1 MTDMSDLF
9 RALTRAVVFALGLTL
24 VSLGCSPNA
33 KNEQQYWD
41 NHQKEMAEFK
51 AKWPGFNALLAA
63 REAKAKPIFE
73 EASKATDEKVKAD
86 KMKEANEALAGGLL
100 GKMTEVKYKAEGIEG
115 QIKSMNDLK
124 LDKAKQEDRAEAIAA
139 ARAELDAVD
148 AAMKA
153 AKPATEE
160 EAVKLV
166 EEQIGK
172 LISASGDADRALTAL
187 KGGTKPAAKK
197 KK

>member
-1 MTDMSDLF
+1 MSDLF
-9 RALTRAVVFALGLTL
+9 RALSRSVVFALCLAL
-24 VSLGCSPNA
+24 VSLGCSPST

-41 NHQKEMAEFK
+41 NHHKEMAEFNG
-51 AKWPGFNALLAA
+51 KWPGFKALLDA
-63 REAKAKPIFE
+63 REAKAKPLFE
-73 EASKATDEKVKAD
+73 EASKATDEKVKAE
-86 KMKEANEALAGGLL
+86 KMKAANEALAGGLL

-115 QIKSMNDLK
+115 QIKSMNELK
-124 LDKAKQEDRAEAIAA
+124 IEKAKADDRTEAVAD

-148 AAMKA
+148 AAMKG

-166 EEQIGK
+166 EEQISK

-187 KGGTKPAAKK
+187 KGGGAKPAKK

>member
-1 MTDMSDLF
+1 MSDLF

-51 AKWPGFNALLAA
+51 GKWPGFNALLAA
-63 REAKAKPIFE
+63 HEAKAKPIFE
-73 EASKATDEKVKAD
+73 EASKATDEKVKAE
-86 KMKEANEALAGGLL
+86 KMKEANEALSGGLL
-100 GKMTEVKYKAEGIEG
+100 AKITEVKYKAEGIEG

-124 LDKAKQEDRAEAIAA
+124 IEKSKQEDRAEAIAA
-139 ARAELDAVD
+139 ARTELDAVD

-153 AKPATEE
+153 AKPASED
-160 EAVKLV
+160 EAIKLV

-187 KGGTKPAAKK
+187 KGGGAKPASAPKK